1 MSNLINSN
9 GFNNLLTTASTAAKQ
24 SLEAVRSSLI
34 NTSPSLF
41 AVGGIEKIFAIIIH
55 LAGSILVLYAVK
67 NKKIFYLFIAILDH
81 ALIDFFPALYQIGKF
96 SIAGTE
102 IIVALSAIALLLFVI
117 KSRRIFEP
125 QSSY

>member
-1 MSNLINSN
+1 M
-9 GFNNLLTTASTAAKQ
+9 
-24 SLEAVRSSLI
+24 
-34 NTSPSLF
+34 
-41 AVGGIEKIFAIIIH
+41 
-55 LAGSILVLYAVK
+55 AGSILVLYAVK
-67 NKKIFYLFIAILDH
+67 NKKILYLFIAILGH
-81 ALIDFFPALYQIGKF
+81 ALIDFFPALYLYQIGKF